1 MDLLPSQF
9 LHLFVWHVEEG
20 KTPETVFCLPNTK
33 REKSVWDKRDGT
45 FVSRAFYVIGE
56 KFPLE

>member
-1 MDLLPSQF
+1 MDLLPSWF

-20 KTPETVFCLPNTK
+20 KTPETFFCLPNAK
-33 REKSVWDKRDGT
+33 REKSVWDKRGWKPL
-45 FVSRAFYVIGE
+45 FRGHFCNWG